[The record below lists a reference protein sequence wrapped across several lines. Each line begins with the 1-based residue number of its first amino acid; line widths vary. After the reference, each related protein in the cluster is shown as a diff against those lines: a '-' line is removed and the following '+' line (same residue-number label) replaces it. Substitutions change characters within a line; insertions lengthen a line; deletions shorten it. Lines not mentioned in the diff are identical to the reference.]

1 MVYITTVPE
10 LKDKYAASYVVV
22 YDCKKNPYHVYISY
36 YILNT
41 W

>member
-22 YDCKKNPYHVYISY
+22 YDCKKKSLP
-36 YILNT
+36 